1 MKKFTIL
8 MSLFCLTIMAG
19 SAFAEQSFEYDDF
32 ENHTVSRSGG
42 GCTHFVNDFGFTNY
56 RKKLCMELVFFFPGK
71 WTKETL
77 IEGVAHTPGG
87 LRKKHPNMSIY
98 TKLLVHN
105 TDWLFVEKVVM
116 KINDGKKYTIASNT
130 FDQREVITGDHIVE
144 ISWAEVDQDS
154 DVYLNFWRPILN
166 GKVAKN
172 SIITARIYGANG
184 HVTYK
189 DKVK

>member
-8 MSLFCLTIMAG
+8 MSLFLATIMAG
-19 SAFAEQSFEYDDF
+19 SAFAQQSFEYDDF
-32 ENHTVSRSGG
+32 ENHTVSRNGG

-56 RKKLCMELVFFFPGK
+56 RKKICMELVVFFPGK
-71 WTKETL
+71 WTEETL
-77 IEGVAHTPGG
+77 IEGVTAAGG

-105 TDWLFVEKVVM
+105 PDWLFVEKVVM
-116 KINDGKKYTIASNT
+116 KINNGKKYTIASGT
-130 FDQREVITGDHIVE
+130 FDQREVISGDHIVE
-144 ISWAEVDQDS
+144 ISWAEIDQDS

-166 GKVAKN
+166 GRVAKN
-172 SIITARIYGANG
+172 STITARVYGANG

-189 DKVK
+189 DKIN